1 MDVIKCVN
9 LNKSFGNR
17 KVINELNLLIKEN
30 EFVIIMGP
38 SGCGKTSLLNML
50 GLLDKPTSGELYLF
64 GEKVDIH
71 SKKALM
77 TLRDKISFIFQ
88 NYGLIDDETVYQNL
102 EYALSY
108 VKVNNKKEKIQTAL
122 KTVGMD
128 DFINEKVFTLSG
140 GQQQRIALTRALL
153 KPSELILADEP
164 TGNLD
169 DENRQVVVDILVK
182 FKEQGKT
189 VIVVTH
195 DKRFEE
201 IATKTVNL

>member
-64 GEKVDIH
+64 NEKVDIH

-77 TLRDKISFIFQ
+77 MLRDKISFVFQ

-108 VKVNNKKEKIQTAL
+108 VKVKDKKEKIRSAL
-122 KTVGMD
+122 KIVGMD

-140 GQQQRIALTRALL
+140 GQQQRIALARALL